1 MEKLR
6 RIMIGEKTYPFK
18 IDLNVLE
25 MVQDKYGSVKAF
37 ERELFGWRYQKDEEG
52 KQMYTSDG
60 VPMIYIVEPAV
71 TAVKMILPAAVMEG
85 MQIEADEHNRPMED
99 ITEEY
104 IIHNCNV
111 AYMDLCV
118 MLQEEFSRCFATK
131 K

>member
-1 MEKLR
+1 MEQLR

-25 MVQDKYGSVKAF
+25 MVQEKYGSVKAF
-37 ERELFGWRYQKDEEG
+37 ERELLGWRYRKDEEG
-52 KQMYTSDG
+52 IQMYTTDG
-60 VPMIYIVEPAV
+60 IPLIDIVEPSVA
-71 TAVKMILPAAVMEG
+71 AVKMILPAAVMEG

-99 ITEEY
+99 ITEDY

-111 AYMDLCV
+111 AYMELCV
-118 MLQEEFSRCFATK
+118 MLQEEFGRCFSAK

>member
-1 MEKLR
+1 MEQLR

-25 MVQDKYGSVKAF
+25 MVQEKYGSVKAF
-37 ERELFGWRYQKDEEG
+37 ERELLGWRYRKDEEG
-52 KQMYTSDG
+52 IQMYTNDG
-60 VPMIYIVEPAV
+60 IPMIDIVEPSVA
-71 TAVKMILPAAVMEG
+71 AVKMILPAAVMEG

-99 ITEEY
+99 ITEDY

-111 AYMDLCV
+111 AYMELCV
-118 MLQEEFSRCFATK
+118 MLQEEFGRCFSAK

>member
-25 MVQDKYGSVKAF
+25 MVQEKYGSVKAF

-52 KQMYTSDG
+52 KQMYTADG
-60 VPMIYIVEPAV
+60 VPVIYIVEPAV

>member
-1 MEKLR
+1 MEQLR

-25 MVQDKYGSVKAF
+25 IVQEKYGSVKAF
-37 ERELFGWRYQKDEEG
+37 ERELLGWRYRKDEEG
-52 KQMYTSDG
+52 IQMYTTDG
-60 VPMIYIVEPAV
+60 IPLIDIVEPSVA
-71 TAVKMILPAAVMEG
+71 AVKMILPAAVMEG

-99 ITEEY
+99 ITEDY

-111 AYMDLCV
+111 ASMELCV
-118 MLQEEFSRCFATK
+118 MLQEEFGRCFSAK

>member
-1 MEKLR
+1 
-6 RIMIGEKTYPFK
+6 
-18 IDLNVLE
+18 
-25 MVQDKYGSVKAF
+25 
-37 ERELFGWRYQKDEEG
+37 
-52 KQMYTSDG
+52 MYSSDG

-111 AYMDLCV
+111 PYMDLCV
-118 MLQEEFSRCFATK
+118 MLQEEFSRCFAAK

>member
-1 MEKLR
+1 MEQLR

-25 MVQDKYGSVKAF
+25 MVQEKYGSVKAF
-37 ERELFGWRYQKDEEG
+37 ERELLGWRYRKDEEG
-52 KQMYTSDG
+52 IQMYTTDG
-60 VPMIYIVEPAV
+60 IPLIDIVEPSVA
-71 TAVKMILPAAVMEG
+71 AVKMILPAAVMEG

-99 ITEEY
+99 ITEDY

-111 AYMDLCV
+111 AYMELCV
-118 MLQEEFSRCFATK
+118 MLQEEFSRCFAAK

>member
-25 MVQDKYGSVKAF
+25 MVQEKYGSVKAF
-37 ERELFGWRYQKDEEG
+37 ERELFGWRYRKDEEG
-52 KQMYTSDG
+52 KQMYSSDG

-71 TAVKMILPAAVMEG
+71 TAVKLILPAAVMEG
-85 MQIEADEHNRPMED
+85 LQIEADEHNRQMEE
-99 ITEEY
+99 ITEDY
-104 IIHNCNV
+104 ILHNCNV
-111 AYMDLCV
+111 PYMDLCV
-118 MLQEEFSRCFATK
+118 MLQEEFSRCFAAK

>member
-1 MEKLR
+1 MEQLR

-25 MVQDKYGSVKAF
+25 MVQEKYGSVKAF
-37 ERELFGWRYQKDEEG
+37 ERELLGWRYRKDEEG
-52 KQMYTSDG
+52 IQMYTTEGIPLID
-60 VPMIYIVEPAV
+60 IVEPSVA
-71 TAVKMILPAAVMEG
+71 AVKMILPAAVMEG

-99 ITEEY
+99 ITEDY

-111 AYMDLCV
+111 AYMELCV
-118 MLQEEFSRCFATK
+118 MLQEEFSRCFAAK

>member
-25 MVQDKYGSVKAF
+25 MVQEKYGSVKVF
-37 ERELFGWRYQKDEEG
+37 ERELFGWRYRKDEEG
-52 KQMYTSDG
+52 KQMYSSDG

-111 AYMDLCV
+111 PYMDLCV

>member
-1 MEKLR
+1 MEQLR

-25 MVQDKYGSVKAF
+25 IVQEKYGSVKAF
-37 ERELFGWRYQKDEEG
+37 ERELLGWRYRKDEEG
-52 KQMYTSDG
+52 IQMYTTDG
-60 VPMIYIVEPAV
+60 IPLIDIVEPAV
-71 TAVKMILPAAVMEG
+71 AAVKMILPAAVMEG

-99 ITEEY
+99 ITEDY

-111 AYMDLCV
+111 AYMELCV
-118 MLQEEFSRCFATK
+118 MLQEEFGRCFSAK

>member
-1 MEKLR
+1 MEQLR

-25 MVQDKYGSVKAF
+25 IVQEKYGSVKAF
-37 ERELFGWRYQKDEEG
+37 ERELLGWRYRKDEEG
-52 KQMYTSDG
+52 IQMYTTDG
-60 VPMIYIVEPAV
+60 IPLIDIVEPSVA
-71 TAVKMILPAAVMEG
+71 AVKMILPAAVMEG

-99 ITEEY
+99 ITEDY

-111 AYMDLCV
+111 AYMELCV
-118 MLQEEFSRCFATK
+118 MLQEEFGRCFSAK

>member
-1 MEKLR
+1 MEQLR
-6 RIMIGEKTYPFK
+6 RIMIGGKTYPFK

-25 MVQDKYGSVKAF
+25 MVQEKYGSVKAF

-60 VPMIYIVEPAV
+60 VPVIYIVEPSV

-85 MQIEADEHNRPMED
+85 LQIEADEHNKPMED

-111 AYMDLCV
+111 AYMELCV
-118 MLQEEFSRCFATK
+118 MLQEEFGRCFATK

>member
-25 MVQDKYGSVKAF
+25 MVQEKYGSVKVF
-37 ERELFGWRYQKDEEG
+37 ERELFGWRYRKDEEG
-52 KQMYTSDG
+52 KQMYSSDG

-111 AYMDLCV
+111 PYMDLCV
-118 MLQEEFSRCFATK
+118 MLQEEFSRCFAAK